1 MMDTALD
8 VTEAGRNFIAYVETL
23 SWEDLL
29 LEDLKHLLPVTEYR
43 QRLGRVNSRRLCKY
57 QRFCVYIRERIDEEL
72 SRIGIL
78 NYQFKALW
86 QEAVDFLADIEEVF
100 GNSKTRRE
108 NLIFRGSR
116 WYYVEP
122 VEPEPERTEQL
133 TLWEEKREAA
143 ANAFDD
149 WWHDERGL

>member
-1 MMDTALD
+1 MDTALD
-8 VTEAGRNFIAYVETL
+8 VTEAGRNFIAYTSTL
-23 SWEDLL
+23 ADEDALL
-29 LEDLKHLLPVTEYR
+29 ASLTAILPVTEYR

-72 SRIGIL
+72 PKIGIL

-100 GNSKTRRE
+100 GNSEKRRV

-133 TLWEEKREAA
+133 TLWEDRREEAA
-143 ANAFDD
+143 NRFDD
-149 WWHDERGL
+149 WWDERGL